1 MKTTHRADARRLTSA
16 AALLTSLLFAS
27 AAGAQEPPAPDAPC
41 GSNADC
47 GSFEGCLDG
56 FCTALMP
63 TDMSCVADTDCPD
76 AGSVCVDAMC
86 WAPDGGGTGVEPQPA
101 QVCEQDADCPN
112 ADLCIDG
119 YCSSGDPPPDA
130 GDCAEDADCGE
141 GEMCVACFCMPTEG
155 TCRADADCPDGQVC
169 DLVSVG
175 SAGGSSGGDDIPAPV
190 CEGEYGF
197 CSVDFTQVTPDPRCD
212 AFCELATS
220 CGGDTSVS
228 SDDGASGESSGGAGT
243 ESAEQ
248 PQSADAAECIGFCS
262 YLLTDPEAAAEME
275 AFLTCV
281 DANAVAGCDAIAD
294 ACGGEAEA
302 LGEAARDVP
311 AGAVAVDDD
320 GTGGATGGGAEAES
334 ASVGDLF
341 GNAFGDDSAN
351 GDGADG
357 GVGDGEAAAD
367 GAGTEDDTGCTIGHA
382 PTPGVAGLFLL
393 ALAGLRIGRR
403 RR

>member
-1 MKTTHRADARRLTSA
+1 MKNTRRADARRLTSA
-16 AALLTSLLFAS
+16 AALLTSLLLAS

-63 TDMSCVADTDCPD
+63 TDTSCADDADCPD
-76 AGSVCVDAMC
+76 AGSVCVDGMC
-86 WAPDGGGTGVEPQPA
+86 WAPEGGGGGVEPQPA
-101 QVCEQDADCPN
+101 QVCEQDADCPEGE
-112 ADLCIDG
+112 LCFDG
-119 YCSSGDPPPDA
+119 YCSGFDTPTDE
-130 GDCAEDADCGE
+130 GTCADDADCGD

-155 TCRADADCPDGQVC
+155 TCRADADCPEGQVC

-175 SAGGSSGGDDIPAPV
+175 SSGGSSGGDDIPAPV

-197 CSVDFTQVTPDPRCD
+197 CSVDYTQVTPDPRCD

-220 CGGDTSVS
+220 CGGGDTTV
-228 SDDGASGESSGGAGT
+228 SSGGDGT

-262 YLLTDPEAAAEME
+262 YLLTDPDAAAEME

-281 DANAVAGCDAIAD
+281 DANAVAGCDAIAEN
-294 ACGGEAEA
+294 CGGEAEA
-302 LGEAARDVP
+302 LGEAAQDVP
-311 AGAVAVDDD
+311 AGAVAVDDR
-320 GTGGATGGGAEAES
+320 GAGGATGGGAEAQS
-334 ASVGDLF
+334 GSVGDLF

-351 GDGADG
+351 GSGDGADG
-357 GVGDGEAAAD
+357 GVGDGTAAD
-367 GAGTEDDTGCTIGHA
+367 GAGTEDDTGCTIGHT

-393 ALAGLRIGRR
+393 ALVGLRVGRR